1 MKVSNMAAETTAAGA
16 GLLWKL
22 GAGLGI
28 GVLGA
33 LVMAAVDPPKTRRAL
48 FLQAFVAGAG
58 ASVFGPAAVSLAARV
73 VPLSEAELLIPV
85 LFLTGALSWG
95 AAAALA
101 RFRQLVAERAAA
113 VAADKVGL
121 K

>member
-1 MKVSNMAAETTAAGA
+1 MKAHQMAAETTAAGA

-22 GAGLGI
+22 GAGLGL
-28 GVLGA
+28 GALGA
-33 LVMAAVDPPKTRRAL
+33 LVMAAVDPPKTRKVL
-48 FLQAFVAGAG
+48 FLQAFVAMAG
-58 ASVFGPAAVSLAARV
+58 STVFGPLAIKLGEHYTGLPREDLL
-73 VPLSEAELLIPV
+73 VPC

-101 RFRQLVAERAAA
+101 KFRQLVADKAAGI
-113 VAADKVGL
+113 AADKVGL